1 MPLLAALMIVAVM
14 ALVVGVLVA
23 MDGRLVAMLLAVVA
37 MSFGPMGVLVLM
49 LVFAVATHMVSP
61 PGDNFV

>member
-1 MPLLAALMIVAVM
+1 MAALMIVAVM

-23 MDGRLVAMLLAVVA
+23 MDGRLVAVLLAVVA

-61 PGDNFV
+61 PGDDILM